1 MAIENY
7 LTFNGIN
14 TSDYGVYISGEGI
27 FNAPERAVEMIS
39 IPGRSGALALD
50 KGYFENIE
58 VVYPA
63 FVVCDDLTSMETA
76 LNGLRNALCAQKG
89 YVRLSDTFHP
99 NEFRMALFK
108 DGLEVDVVKYNTAG
122 QFDLV
127 FNCKPQRYLT
137 SGDTE
142 QTIMS
147 GTTLTNPSRFD
158 ASPMF
163 IASGSGKI
171 HFNGHTINLRSAAL
185 GKVVLNENSQNL
197 GATFSIPINH
207 NLHNTSDNLII
218 EGLKFQWTLLGYN
231 TWFFQVSQT
240 DSLSGAT
247 TSSTRFNYDTGLP
260 PDDSKCGRTFETA
273 WSDRTI
279 NLSANATT
287 TNTAVTTFT
296 DPGLQN
302 TGTVTATQTVAYTK
316 GTTEGTLTISC
327 NFTYNAPGMGI
338 NEDKLQSQYIAI
350 GQAYINSTIS
360 TSANSAYIDCDT
372 GDAYMNRSGEYISL
386 NSMVDF
392 GTDLPYLSPGSNTIT
407 FDSTITS
414 LKIKPRWWTL

>member
-108 DGLEVDVVKYNTAG
+108 DGLEADVVKYNTAG

-142 QTIMS
+142 QTITS

-158 ASPMF
+158 ASPMLLVK
-163 IASGSGKI
+163 GSGAI
-171 HFNGHTINLRSAAL
+171 NFNGHTINLRSATL
-185 GKVVLNENSQNL
+185 GKIVLNENSQNL
-197 GATFSIPINH
+197 GATFTIPINH
-207 NLHNTSDNLII
+207 NLHNSGDSMYID
-218 EGLKFQWTLLGYN
+218 GLKIQWTLLGSEPYPEP
-231 TWFFQVSQT
+231 TTTVDT
-240 DSLSGAT
+240 LSSATT
-247 TSSTRFNYDTGLP
+247 TSSAFNYNTGSATDPEKMGRVFQTAFSSITIPLASDTSISNLARTTWRVSSV
-260 PDDSKCGRTFETA
+260 DD
-273 WSDRTI
+273 
-279 NLSANATT
+279 
-287 TNTAVTTFT
+287 NTANCNQSITY
-296 DPGLQN
+296 
-302 TGTVTATQTVAYTK
+302 TA
-316 GTTEGTLTISC
+316 GTTEGTLTIEATLTTSP
-327 NFTYNAPGMGI
+327 ASMVR
-338 NEDKLQSQYIAI
+338 QSQYIGI
-350 GQAYINSTIS
+350 GQVYINSTVS
-360 TSANSAYIDCDT
+360 TAVNALNIDCDM
-372 GDAYMNRSGEYISL
+372 GSAYMVKSGEYISM
-386 NSMVDF
+386 NNTVDF
-392 GTDLPYLSPGSNTIT
+392 GTDLPTLAPGTNTVTFANTIT
-407 FDSTITS
+407 E
-414 LKIKPRWWTL
+414 LKITPRWWTL